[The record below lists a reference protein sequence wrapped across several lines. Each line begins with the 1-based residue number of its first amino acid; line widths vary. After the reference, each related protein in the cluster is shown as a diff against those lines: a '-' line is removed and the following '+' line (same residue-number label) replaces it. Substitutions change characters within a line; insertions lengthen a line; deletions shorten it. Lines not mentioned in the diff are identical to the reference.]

1 MLVLRKLLRRYLINY
16 SLHEKDILIK
26 PLLKPLLSPVFLKN
40 KYVNKLKLKVNL
52 NFYFHTFYG
61 MSKGFM
67 KTFTVFIK
75 PKRDTTRK
83 SENKNFS

>member
-16 SLHEKDILIK
+16 SLHEKDILI
-26 PLLKPLLSPVFLKN
+26 KPLLSPVFLKN